1 MKNLD
6 LNSIG
11 VHEMST
17 LEMQETDGGIVW
29 LLLVAGALLLGA
41 TSCNNGTI
49 TFQIGTKNSSDT
61 NNRGEVSVD
70 STLNGNTVRT
80 DITPY

>member
-29 LLLVAGALLLGA
+29 LLVVAGAVLLGA
-41 TSCNNGTI
+41 TSCQNIIIISPG
-49 TFQIGTKNSSDT
+49 T
-61 NNRGEVSVD
+61 NNKTNVNANTSASVD
-70 STLNGNTVRT
+70 STLNGNTVKT